1 MAGPA
6 TIGSLRVDLGLN
18 SAQFSTGLKN
28 SKAEAKGFAGAV
40 KSAMGEVRSSIEG
53 AAGNAGL
60 LGTALGGA
68 GLAGVAAAAA
78 LAAAFGEA
86 KKAMAFGDALGDSA
100 AKLAVTT
107 DALQE
112 YRFAVHALGGEY
124 ADADTAL
131 AGFSKAFGAA
141 HAQLTARAGKPFEA
155 LGLDATKFESTEEA
169 LQAVIRRISELK
181 STAEQ
186 AAIADKL
193 GLTPMLPALRAGADK
208 INELRQAAQD
218 LGYVMDADLI
228 EKAGEA
234 NDKFEDLQSV
244 MDVQFKST
252 MVELAPTVLS
262 VAEALNDAAQAAGGL
277 MGMLQDLNTWS
288 ASNDLGAMFRWSN
301 DAGAALGAKLGTDQ
315 FGKLGPAMWKAMG
328 GGKPAP
334 AATPKPAPPPVP
346 TVPAPDRE
354 LIPPAPKAPKSGGG
368 KGVSAAQQAAG
379 SEQAIAS
386 AMRAELSAR
395 IALTKDVAAVASLRE
410 QEVRAEVENANRRLQ
425 KDAAEGRISKAA
437 ADTAIALNNRAALE
451 KTALIRREAEV
462 ALQSQAISHQEAS
475 VRVANQIAQ
484 IEASLAAT
492 AAERNGF
499 EAAALERQQSVE
511 RIRLQADL
519 NRDLAEGE
527 ITEAYRAT
535 AIAAQR
541 ELQAAERR
549 AAEQEARVRFEAE
562 ATARAEAGLQLEM
575 DLLASQGAAATTSY
589 ERHEIALELL
599 KLEQQL
605 ERLKLEEIVAT
616 TKAGSVEHD
625 RAKARLESLEAIHAN
640 QTEAAIGVGLMA
652 DAFAD
657 AAGSVDDVI
666 SAFRKHDWN
675 GVVTGLAQSIKGLQ
689 AAFGEGG
696 TIGGKIGAVAGIASM
711 VGSAIGGTA
720 GSALSGAA
728 SGAMAGFSLGGP
740 VGAAIGGIIGGI
752 GGFLGGSSAKKK
764 AKREAAEKA
773 RLAEEDRKAK
783 VAQQKRS
790 LELTLMEAQGKT
802 AEVLAARRSDELAVM
817 DASNRALQEQVWA
830 AQDAADIA
838 NQTRALEISLM
849 EAQGDAAGAL
859 AARRA
864 EELAA
869 MDGALRPMQEAI
881 YAAQDLGTA
890 TSEAA
895 RLVEDARN
903 NVARAYERRAGELA
917 GEIDKFKGIAASLRA
932 ARESL
937 SVEGKSDLGYEL
949 LSARLEQTGKLAR
962 LGNEEAMGS
971 LAGVIEQ
978 FLPVSKESAATLND
992 YLIDVARANAAL
1004 EAAEGTANRTASIAE
1019 QQLSALDAS
1028 VAGLLAINDNVESV
1042 DASIAALARALGGYS
1057 SVTGQKLGLNPSSN
1071 AALAAATGYKGDF
1084 GAGGWQAWILQQ
1096 DDATKAAARQILT
1109 AFGQPERIVGF
1120 KTGGGFEVGGS
1131 GGADSQLMQF
1141 KATPGEMINIRRP
1154 GQIDDAA
1161 AEVRRL
1167 STAILPTLVALA
1179 TTSNA
1184 MAIEQ
1189 ARWKRDGLYV
1199 RGSEPG
1205 AAVAVDAA

>member
-1 MAGPA
+1 MGGPA

-18 SAQFSTGLKN
+18 RAEYSAGLKA
-28 SKAEAKGFAGAV
+28 SKAEATGFAGAV
-40 KSAMGEVRSSIEG
+40 KAAMGEVRSSIEG
-53 AAGNAGL
+53 AAGNAGF
-60 LGTALGGA
+60 LGVALAGA
-68 GLAGVAAAAA
+68 GVAGVAAAAA
-78 LAAAFGEA
+78 LTSAFGEA
-86 KKAMAFGDALGDSA
+86 KKAMAFGDALGDTA

-112 YRFAVHALGGEY
+112 YRYAVHKLGGEY
-124 ADADTAL
+124 EDADKAL
-131 AGFSKAFGAA
+131 EGFSKSFGAA
-141 HAQLTARAGKPFEA
+141 HAQLTAKAGKPFQA
-155 LGLDATKFESTEEA
+155 LGLDATQFDSTEEA

-193 GLTPMLPALRAGADK
+193 GLTPMLPALRAGADE
-208 INELRQAAQD
+208 INNLRRAAQD

-234 NDKFEDLQSV
+234 NDKFEDLQSI

-262 VAEALNDAAQAAGGL
+262 VAEALNTTAQAAGDL
-277 MGMLQDLNTWS
+277 MGMLQDLNTWA
-288 ASNDLGAMFRWSN
+288 ASKDLGAMFRWSN
-301 DAGAALGAKLGTDQ
+301 DAGKALGAKLGTDQ
-315 FGKLGPAMWKAMG
+315 FGKIGPAIFRAMG
-328 GGKPAP
+328 GGKAAP
-334 AATPKPAPPPVP
+334 VAAAAPKPAPAPVVP
-346 TVPAPDRE
+346 TGERE
-354 LIPPAPKAPKSGGG
+354 LIAPAGKGGKGGGKG
-368 KGVSAAQQAAG
+368 KGVSAAQQAAS
-379 SEQAIAS
+379 SEQAIA
-386 AMRAELSAR
+386 AATRAELSAR

-410 QEVRAEVENANRRLQ
+410 QEVRAELENANRRLER
-425 KDAAEGRISKAA
+425 DAAEGRISKAA
-437 ADTAIALNNRAALE
+437 ADTAIALNNSAASERAS
-451 KTALIRREAEV
+451 LIRREAEV
-462 ALQSQAISHQEAS
+462 ALQDQAISQQEAS
-475 VRVANQIAQ
+475 VQTANQIAQ

-492 AAERNGF
+492 AAERNAF

-535 AIAAQR
+535 AIAQQR

-549 AAEQEARVRFEAE
+549 AAEQEARVRVEAE
-562 ATARAEAGLQLEM
+562 TTARASAGLQLQI

-589 ERHEIALELL
+589 ERHKVALEIL

-605 ERLKLEEIVAT
+605 ERMKLEEIVAT

-625 RAKARLESLEAIHAN
+625 AAKARLESLEAIHAN
-640 QTEAAIGVGLMA
+640 QTKAEVGAGLLA

-657 AAGSVDDVI
+657 AAGAVDDVVD
-666 SAFRKHDWN
+666 AFRRHDWV
-675 GVVTGLAQSIKGLQ
+675 GVLKGAIDAFKSIK
-689 AAFGEGG
+689 AAVASGG
-696 TIGGKIGAVAGIASM
+696 IAGGIGAAAGAIAPFVGGK
-711 VGSAIGGTA
+711 A
-720 GSALSGAA
+720 GSALGGVAAGAQLGSMLLPGIGTAIGAA
-728 SGAMAGFSLGGP
+728 LGGI
-740 VGAAIGGIIGGI
+740 A
-752 GGFLGGSSAKKK
+752 GFLGGSSAKKK

-773 RLAEEDRKAK
+773 RLAEEERLAK
-783 VAQQKRS
+783 VAAEKRG

-802 AEVLAARRSDELAVM
+802 AEVLAARRADELAVM
-817 DASNRALQEQVWA
+817 DAGNRALQEQVWA

-838 NQTRALEISLM
+838 SQTRALEISLM
-849 EAQGDAAGAL
+849 EAQGNAAGAL

-864 EELAA
+864 EELTA
-869 MDGALRPMQEAI
+869 MDAALRPMQEAI
-881 YAAQDLGTA
+881 YAAQDLGA
-890 TSEAA
+890 STSQAA
-895 RLVEDARN
+895 RLIDDARN
-903 NVARAYERRAGELA
+903 TAARAYERRASELA
-917 GEIDKFKGIAASLRA
+917 GEIDKFKGIAASLKS

-937 SVEGKSDLGYEL
+937 SVAGKSDLGYEL
-949 LSARLEQTGKLAR
+949 LSARLDQTSKLAQ

-1004 EAAEGTANRTASIAE
+1004 EAAEGTATRTASIAE
-1019 QQLSALDAS
+1019 KQLSALDAS
-1028 VAGLLAINDNVESV
+1028 VAGLFAINDNVENV
-1042 DASIAALARALGGYS
+1042 DASIAALAKALGGYS
-1057 SVTGQKLGLNPSSN
+1057 AVTGQKLGLNPSSN

-1084 GAGGWQAWILQQ
+1084 GSGGWQAWILQQ

-1161 AEVRRL
+1161 AEIRRL
-1167 STAILPTLVALA
+1167 SAAVLPAMVSLA
-1179 TTSNA
+1179 SSVSA
-1184 MAIEQ
+1184 MAVEQ
-1189 ARWKRDGLYV
+1189 ARWQRGGLYV
-1199 RGSEPG
+1199 RGPEPG
-1205 AAVAVDAA
+1205 AAVEVDAA